1 MDKLN
6 FNLEYDKSVPRE
18 LEVTLY
24 GDMHAYSDS
33 ISKCRVR
40 IFYKGL
46 NRNRTYISEDFAN
59 QLIDSL
65 PYTPVK
71 GIFDKDEVD
80 FGSHGEK
87 NSEGRIYGLVMAE
100 PNFAWE
106 DHMDVDGVIRTYACA
121 DVLLY
126 TGLYPEAKIIP
137 ESSQSMEINPYTFTG
152 EWKTWDDGLPYY
164 QFYTGSLFGLQVLG
178 MTTEPCFEGAAF
190 YYSLIRTELQ
200 PLIDYMKKISDKKE
214 ESTKM
219 DKILFRLSDNEK
231 AEKIWDALN
240 PNFNEEGGWK
250 IDNYV
255 LDVYDDYAI
264 AANSEGYSRAYYT
277 KNEDDTVSID
287 KVEACYI
294 VDVTEVELKALEAMK
309 SAASSYEA
317 FEQTATANVAEI
329 ENLKSQLAAAGT
341 NLDENTEK
349 VAAYEAQVA
358 DYEAKIAEFETKIA
372 EFEAT
377 ITEKETAYTTL
388 EAEKVELENSK
399 ADIITERDELA
410 AYKKSVETSK
420 KNELLT
426 KYSEYLTDEAIEKFK
441 NEIENYSIED
451 FKKEICTAAVDNN
464 PTIFEKHGEPEPTII
479 FKGGYLETGKP
490 AHEVTGLE
498 RILNNYKNGGNK

>member
-1 MDKLN
+1 MNKLN

-46 NRNRTYISEDFAN
+46 NRNRTYISEEFAN
-59 QLIDSL
+59 QLIESL

-71 GIFDKDEVD
+71 GIFNKDDVD
-80 FGSHGEK
+80 FEDHGDK

-106 DHMDVDGVIRTYACA
+106 DHVDVDGVIRTYACA

-164 QFYTGSLFGLQVLG
+164 HFYTGSLFGLQVLG

-200 PLIDYMKKISDKKE
+200 PLIDYMKQISEKE

-231 AEKIWDALN
+231 AEKIWDAMN
-240 PNFNEEGGWK
+240 PNFNEQGGWK

-264 AANSEGYSRAYYT
+264 AANSEGYKRAYYT
-277 KNEDDTVSID
+277 KNEDDTVTID
-287 KVEACYI
+287 KVEDCYI
-294 VDVTEVELKALEAMK
+294 VDVTETELKALEAMK
-309 SAASSYEA
+309 SVSGTYEA
-317 FEQTATANVAEI
+317 FEQTATENVTEI
-329 ENLKSQLAAAGT
+329 ENLKSQLAAAGAS
-341 NLDENTEK
+341 LDEATEK
-349 VAAYEAQVA
+349 VSAYEAQVA
-358 DYEAKIAEFETKIA
+358 EFETKVA

-377 ITEKETAYTTL
+377 IAEKETAYTAL
-388 EAEKVELENSK
+388 ETEKVELENSK
-399 ADIITERDELA
+399 ADIISERDELA

-420 KNELLT
+420 KNELLA

-441 NEIENYSIED
+441 AEIENYSIED
-451 FKKEICTAAVDNN
+451 FKKEVCTAAVDNN
-464 PTIFEKHGEPEPTII
+464 PTIFEKNGEPEPTYV
-479 FKGGYLETGKP
+479 FKGGDPETGKP
-490 AHEVTGLE
+490 NNSVVTGVK
-498 RILNNYKNGGNK
+498 RILDNYKNGGNK